1 MSLPRSYRIRRP
13 GFTLIELLLVISIIA
28 VLSAL
33 GLSIM
38 GSAER
43 DALETRTQAGIE
55 RISNVLNR
63 KFEAMQYR
71 ILPARLPMNAP
82 FIGAGQ
88 ATQPWH
94 VQQFH
99 KELLNEFLRVEFP
112 FLKVQ
117 VEQRASASISFPQ
130 NFGTLDQPDYY
141 ALLDSSGL
149 PNPNGAPAGIN
160 VPNNGSLVSKNL
172 LDPANPVMSPF
183 RPQISNRYFA
193 KVVNSVKDSS
203 GSKSQNFDDW
213 TIEFEDAECLYLI
226 LSLNFDEFGQPLSAV
241 LREREIGD
249 TDGDGM
255 FEVLDAFGDPLKY
268 RIGDTDGNEVILSQS
283 QDLDGAKVRGPLPIE
298 DYRIWI
304 RSINVPTRGGS
315 AVVTQ

>member
-33 GLSIM
+33 GLSVM

-43 DALETRTQAGIE
+43 DALESRTQAGIE

-63 KFEAMQYR
+63 KLEDFRYR
-71 ILPARLPMNAP
+71 ILPVRMPP
-82 FIGAGQ
+82 GADPVVVRTLHTQ
-88 ATQPWH
+88 AMA
-94 VQQFH
+94 
-99 KELLNEFLRVEFP
+99 ELLRAEFP
-112 FLKVQ
+112 FLLLQ
-117 VEQRASASISFPQ
+117 VDPLNFPQ
-130 NFGTLDQPDYY
+130 NSSAPLNTLTPPLLPPSIMARYAQRVMGASPD
-141 ALLDSSGL
+141 
-149 PNPNGAPAGIN
+149 N
-160 VPNNGSLVSKNL
+160 
-172 LDPANPVMSPF
+172 
-183 RPQISNRYFA
+183 Q
-193 KVVNSVKDSS
+193 
-203 GSKSQNFDDW
+203 
-213 TIEFEDAECLYLI
+213 DAELLYAI

-249 TDGDGM
+249 TDGDNVL
-255 FEVLDAFGDPLKY
+255 EVLDAFGDPLEY
-268 RIGDTDGNEVILSQS
+268 RIGDTDGNEVILNQS
-283 QDLDGAKVRGPLPIE
+283 QALVGSQVRGPLPIE

>member
-33 GLSIM
+33 GLSVM

-63 KFEAMQYR
+63 KLEDFRYR
-71 ILPARLPMNAP
+71 ILPVRMPPGTDPVDVRTLHT
-82 FIGAGQ
+82 Q
-88 ATQPWH
+88 AMA
-94 VQQFH
+94 
-99 KELLNEFLRVEFP
+99 ELLRVEFP
-112 FLKVQ
+112 FLLVQ
-117 VEQRASASISFPQ
+117 VAPTSNFPQ
-130 NFGTLDQPDYY
+130 N
-141 ALLDSSGL
+141 DSSPLNTLTPPLL
-149 PNPNGAPAGIN
+149 PPNITARYWQRVNPDT
-160 VPNNGSLVSKNL
+160 PNTSNQNAEL
-172 LDPANPVMSPF
+172 LYA
-183 RPQISNRYFA
+183 
-193 KVVNSVKDSS
+193 
-203 GSKSQNFDDW
+203 
-213 TIEFEDAECLYLI
+213 I

-249 TDGDGM
+249 TDGDGVL
-255 FEVLDAFGDPLKY
+255 EVLDAFGDPLEY
-268 RIGDTDGNEVILSQS
+268 RIGDTDGNEVILNQS
-283 QDLDGAKVRGPLPIE
+283 QALVGSQVRGPLPIE